1 MTSSSKYLNNVM
13 QIWFSVDDYR
23 IMNHVLKL
31 VRTTV
36 FSQESDFKPWPFR
49 MAKKKKKKKAY

>member
-1 MTSSSKYLNNVM
+1 M
-13 QIWFSVDDYR
+13 QIWFPVDDYR

-36 FSQESDFKPWPFR
+36 FSQKSDFKPWPFR
-49 MAKKKKKKKAY
+49 MAKKKGLLSQTHQQVNVLV

>member
-1 MTSSSKYLNNVM
+1 M
-13 QIWFSVDDYR
+13 QIWFPVDDYR

-36 FSQESDFKPWPFR
+36 FSQKSDFKPWPFR
-49 MAKKKKKKKAY
+49 MAKKKAY